1 MTNKIKIAI
10 SIFSITVMV
19 ACLVQAIPKYI
30 QLQQYKTIIEENTAQ
45 NTIVSTAD
53 ETVAKTKGSTTDEI
67 SDPRNDYKTTQ
78 EYKDTQDRIDALQER
93 VRLLKNGLTSDL
105 TDITKTVFNHITEI
119 SANPDD
125 EALVTECRQFMT
137 DDYYNKFK
145 DMVFER
151 ESYMVYDIKFSDL
164 DKDDISAYVLTR
176 SSNQFRFFITYSFD
190 PDKSYVISNII
201 QITNK
206 E

>member
-30 QLQQYKTIIEENTAQ
+30 QLQQYKTIIEENKAQ

-53 ETVAKTKGSTTDEI
+53 ETVAITKGSTTDEI

-105 TDITKTVFNHITEI
+105 IDITKTVFNHTTEI